1 MTYGRFSPTQYSSGR
16 NIGEMHVY
24 IAEREYRSN
33 YTFTRRK
40 SMNYETAY
48 ELLKEKGQL
57 HLLKYYDSLS
67 ENEKSSLLSQI
78 EEIDFNLID
87 MIHSD
92 NSVKDSD
99 IAPVAA
105 LQMDSIAA
113 NHDTYMNAGIQ
124 SIKNGELA
132 LVLLAGGQGTR
143 LGFSGPKGTFNVG
156 ITKDMFIFQLLI
168 EHTMDIVNLTDTWIH
183 FFIMTNEKNHDDT
196 TAFFKEHNYF
206 GYNESYIHFFKQ
218 EMVPSVDF
226 NGKIYL
232 EEKGRVAMSPNGNGG
247 WFSSL
252 CKANHLETLQ
262 KHNIKYINVFSVDNV
277 LQRIADPVFLGAIIT
292 EGFLS
297 GGKVVKK
304 AYPDEKV
311 GVLCTNHGKPY
322 IVEYYEL
329 TDEMRDER
337 DANGDYAYNY
347 GVTLNYIF
355 PVDRLMKI
363 MNESMPLHIVK
374 KAIPYVDDNGL
385 IVKPSE
391 PNGYKFETLAL
402 DMIAYMGTCLP
413 FEVDR
418 EKEFAPIK
426 NATGNDS
433 IDSARELLKKNG
445 YTL

>member
-1 MTYGRFSPTQYSSGR
+1 
-16 NIGEMHVY
+16 
-24 IAEREYRSN
+24 
-33 YTFTRRK
+33 
-40 SMNYETAY
+40 MNYESAY
-48 ELLKEKGQL
+48 KLLEEKGQL
-57 HLLKYYDSLS
+57 HLLRYYDEL
-67 ENEKSSLLSQI
+67 KSDEQQALLSQI
-78 EEIDFNLID
+78 DQIDFSLID
-87 MIHSD
+87 MIGKN
-92 NSVKDSD
+92 NSGNDSD

-105 LQMDSIAA
+105 LQLDAINA
-113 NHDTYMNAGIQ
+113 NHDTYLNAGIDT
-124 SIKNGELA
+124 IKNGDLA

-156 ITKDMFIFQLLI
+156 VTKDMFIFQLLI
-168 EHTMDIVNLTDTWIH
+168 EHTLDIVKLADTWIH

-196 TAFFKEHNYF
+196 TTFFKEHNYF
-206 GYNESYIHFFKQ
+206 GYNPDYIHFFKQ

-232 EEKGRVAMSPNGNGG
+232 EEKGRIAMSPNGNGG

-252 CKANHLETLQ
+252 CKAGHLSKLTE
-262 KHNIKYINVFSVDNV
+262 HNIKYINVFSVDNV
-277 LQRIADPVFLGAIIT
+277 LQRIADPVFLGAVIK
-292 EGFLS
+292 EGYLS
-297 GGKVVKK
+297 GGKVVRK
-304 AYPDEKV
+304 AYPNEKV

-329 TDEMRDER
+329 TDEMRNQRDE
-337 DANGDYAYNY
+337 NGDYAYNY

-374 KAIPYVDDNGL
+374 KAIPYVDKNGD
-385 IVKPSE
+385 IVKPAE

-402 DMIAYMGTCLP
+402 DMIAFMGTCLP
-413 FEVDR
+413 FEVER

-433 IDSARELLKKNG
+433 IDSARELLKQNG

>member
-1 MTYGRFSPTQYSSGR
+1 
-16 NIGEMHVY
+16 
-24 IAEREYRSN
+24 
-33 YTFTRRK
+33 
-40 SMNYETAY
+40 MNYEKAY
-48 ELLKEKGQL
+48 ELLKEKDQL
-57 HLLKYYDSLS
+57 HLLKFYDTLS
-67 ENEKSSLLSQI
+67 DEDKEYLLSQI
-78 EEIDFNLID
+78 DDIDFSLID
-87 MIHSD
+87 MIGKNHSGAE
-92 NSVKDSD
+92 SD

-105 LQMDSIAA
+105 LQMSSIAESR
-113 NHDTYMNAGIQ
+113 DEYLSAGIE
-124 SIKNGELA
+124 SIKRGGLA

-156 ITKDMFIFQLLI
+156 ETKDMYIFQLLV
-168 EHTMDIVNLTDTWIH
+168 EHTMDIVKLTDTWIH
-183 FFIMTNEKNHDDT
+183 FFIMTSEKNHDDT
-196 TAFFKEHNYF
+196 TAFFKEHDYF
-206 GYNESYIHFFKQ
+206 GYNPDYVHFFKQ

-232 EEKGRVAMSPNGNGG
+232 EEKGRIAMSPNGNGG

-252 CKANHLETLQ
+252 CKAGYLSKLTE
-262 KHNIKYINVFSVDNV
+262 HNIKYINVFSVDNV
-277 LQRIADPVFLGAIIT
+277 LQRIADPVFLGAVLK
-292 EGFLS
+292 EGYLS

-337 DANGDYAYNY
+337 DENGDYAYNY

-374 KAIPYVDDNGL
+374 KAIPYIDGDGEL
-385 IVKPSE
+385 VKPAE

-418 EKEFAPIK
+418 EKEFAPVK